1 MPDKQLII
9 NNKGFK
15 PKWLGSTTCQ
25 QGLAPVKISL
35 IGHSKN
41 KTTGYK
47 PEINPTGLY
56 RKNPRPGWSKLST
69 HQEITEN

>member
-9 NNKGFK
+9 NNQGFK
-15 PKWLGSTTCQ
+15 LKWLGSTTRQ

-41 KTTGYK
+41 TTMGYK
-47 PEINPTGLY
+47 PEINPPGLY
-56 RKNPRPGWSKLST
+56 RNPRPGWSKLST